1 MAKKAEKKSALPE
14 QPSATESL
22 AVKYRPRTL
31 KDVKGQDN
39 AVAAVKGMIKQRKYP
54 GAILITGPSGTGKT
68 TLARILAT
76 YMNAD
81 DPKKVKESM
90 AYKLGEKHPD
100 ILTLNAG
107 TNGKVEDI
115 RTLVKGSRSAPMS
128 NYRVIII
135 DEAHK
140 LTGASAEALLVPMEE
155 PPSRTI
161 WILCTTDPEK
171 LLDTMQNRCV
181 KLHLSPV
188 EPNHIVDRLA
198 EVAAAE
204 GVKMGK
210 EKEAKKALN
219 AIAQLSDGSMRN
231 AISILENLMFAVAG
245 GLDFSAEGALK
256 SYVESGAADLDKA
269 AASMVAASLNL
280 DLPGAVSMIRRAENP
295 RGIVYKSRVLIDF
308 LIGEK
313 TKTAKFQPYTGRV
326 FKQVAEKM
334 EIKYNLRALLL
345 LQTAIT
351 NVELQMNS
359 CSIAEAV
366 LLQTAIGNFIIENK
380 SE

>member
-1 MAKKAEKKSALPE
+1 MAKKKEKSALPA
-14 QPSATESL
+14 QPAATESL

-31 KDVKGQDN
+31 KDVKGQTN
-39 AVAAVKGMIKQRKYP
+39 AVAAVKGMIKQRKFP

-90 AYKLGEKHPD
+90 AYRLGEKHPD
-100 ILTLNAG
+100 IMTLNAG

-115 RTLVKGSRSAPMS
+115 RTLVKGARSAPMS

-155 PPSRTI
+155 PPARTI

-171 LLDTMQNRCV
+171 LLNTMQNRCV
-181 KLHLSPV
+181 KLNLSPV
-188 EPNHIVDRLA
+188 EPEHITERLA
-198 EVAAAE
+198 EICTAE

-210 EKEAKKALN
+210 EKEAKKALE
-219 AIAQLSDGSMRN
+219 AITQLSDGSMRE
-231 AISILENLMFAVAG
+231 AISHLENMMFALQG
-245 GLDFSAEGALK
+245 GLDFTAEGALK
-256 SYVESGAADLDKA
+256 AYVESGAADLDKA
-269 AASMVAASLNL
+269 TASLVAASLNL
-280 DLPGAVSMIRRAENP
+280 DLTGAISMIRRAANP
-295 RGIVYKSRVLIDF
+295 RGIVYKSRILIDY
-308 LIGEK
+308 LIGAK
-313 TKTAKFQPYTGRV
+313 TKTSKFTPYTGRL
-326 FKQVAEKM
+326 FEQVAKKM
-334 EIKYNLRALLL
+334 DIKFNLTALIL
-345 LQTAIT
+345 LQNVVT

-359 CSIAEAV
+359 CSINEAV
-366 LLQTAIGNFIIENK
+366 LLQAAIGNFIIENK